1 MNFSALFIG
10 TVVGTLAAVAA
21 LVIHDSFDPGF
32 YFLKNPVLILF
43 PLLVAG
49 AQAFFLGLPT
59 LLVLNRFRRLNWI
72 TATLSGAMCAS
83 LPWLLA
89 LLGSS
94 ELVTPMTSWLAL
106 FGAIGG
112 VMGHATARAVSP
124 NNSSKPTPLRGAA

>member
-21 LVIHDSFDPGF
+21 FVIHDSFDPGF

-59 LLVLNRFRRLNWI
+59 LLVLNRFNRLNWDHRH
-72 TATLSGAMCAS
+72 
-83 LPWLLA
+83 
-89 LLGSS
+89 
-94 ELVTPMTSWLAL
+94 V
-106 FGAIGG
+106 
-112 VMGHATARAVSP
+112 VRR
-124 NNSSKPTPLRGAA
+124 NLRFPSVAACSTRKL